1 MYGHRFTFVLA
12 TVALSTGLLF
22 APSASA
28 MKPDIIF
35 FDDEGSATFKDVC
48 SGFPIRFDNAGSGHT
63 MLFYDRAGELRS
75 IAFEG
80 HYTSTVTNKTTGASV
95 TLNVSGPGRVDPTTG
110 DQALTGPW
118 GLIEFDDPG
127 TPDWEGYLL
136 YAKGRTTI
144 SVDENG
150 NDVLGGTVG
159 VRRDICA
166 ELGWPPN
173 RP

>member
-1 MYGHRFTFVLA
+1 MDGRRFTVVLA

-28 MKPDIIF
+28 MKPDIF
-35 FDDEGSATFKDVC
+35 FDGGEGSVTFKDVC
-48 SGFPIRFDNAGSGHT
+48 SGFPIRFDSAGSGHT

-75 IAFEG
+75 IAFGG
-80 HYTSTVTNKTTGASV
+80 HYTATVTNKRTGASV
-95 TLNVSGPGRVDPTTG
+95 TLNLSGPGRVDPTTG
-110 DQALTGPW
+110 AQALTGPW

-127 TPDWEGYLL
+127 TSGWEGYLL

-144 SVDENG
+144 TADENG
-150 NDVLGGTVG
+150 NDVLGATDG

-166 ELGWPPN
+166 ELG
-173 RP
+173 

>member
-1 MYGHRFTFVLA
+1 MDGRRFTVVLA

-28 MKPDIIF
+28 MKPDIF
-35 FDDEGSATFKDVC
+35 FDGGEGSATFKDVC
-48 SGFPIRFDNAGSGHT
+48 SGFPIRFDSAGSGHT
-63 MLFYDRAGELRS
+63 ILFYDRAGELRS
-75 IAFEG
+75 IAFAG
-80 HYTSTVTNKTTGASV
+80 HYTATVTNKTTGASV
-95 TLNVSGPGRVDPTTG
+95 TLNLSGPGKVDPATG
-110 DQALTGPW
+110 NEVLTGPW

-127 TPDWEGYLL
+127 TSGWEGYLL

-166 ELGWPPN
+166 ELG
-173 RP
+173 